1 MALSWPHGPQHCNK
15 HPDASMYASLLAS
28 CRTSTLSG
36 SFSFIKLLLLLPDK
50 ILSRRQSVQVQM
62 RARQGGAL
70 IGWSFGLESRV
81 DPNLRVCEAQECRKV
96 GTVCTLIQFGA
107 LDLSRLAPL
116 WTCMCMYV
124 TDFAEKLYIY
134 IHIFSHM
141 YTYIYIVT
149 YTYTHTHTRTHA
161 QTCLFGLTCSPAIET
176 GRQLPH

>member
-107 LDLSRLAPL
+107 LDLFRLAPL

-124 TDFAEKLYIY
+124 TDFAEKLYIYIY

-149 YTYTHTHTRTHA
+149 YTYTHTHTHTH
-161 QTCLFGLTCSPAIET
+161 TCTNMSFWFDVFTSY
-176 GRQLPH
+176 

>member
-36 SFSFIKLLLLLPDK
+36 SFSFIKLLLLRPDK

-96 GTVCTLIQFGA
+96 GTVCALIQFGA

-134 IHIFSHM
+134 I
-141 YTYIYIVT
+141 YTYFHICIHT
-149 YTYTHTHTRTHA
+149 YTLSRTHTPTHTRTHA